1 MFHKYWVLLFIA
13 VLAPAAFYAQKQ
25 SKAIA
30 AGALLSSKDTVLL
43 IVQHNQKIVLHE
55 VKPKQTLFAITKY
68 YGITM
73 EELYAYNPEYQI
85 QTTLQPD
92 ALIKIPVPNKAIR
105 RYKGEEFKKEL
116 YAPIYYVVSQG
127 ENLYGICK
135 RHFNMPVDT
144 ILKRNG
150 LKNQSIRPGQLLH
163 MGWFNINGIPPEWQ
177 PSEQP
182 EASIDSS
189 ALADNYLRQKEK
201 YKEVG
206 TQGVC
211 FWHRDSN
218 EKGNLYALHN
228 SAALGTVMAVTN
240 PMSNRTVYAKVIGRI
255 PAGHDRNIE
264 LILSPEAARRL
275 GARDPRFFVKIKY
288 LYQE

>member
-1 MFHKYWVLLFIA
+1 
-13 VLAPAAFYAQKQ
+13 
-25 SKAIA
+25 
-30 AGALLSSKDTVLL
+30 
-43 IVQHNQKIVLHE
+43 
-55 VKPKQTLFAITKY
+55 
-68 YGITM
+68 
-73 EELYAYNPEYQI
+73 
-85 QTTLQPD
+85 
-92 ALIKIPVPNKAIR
+92 
-105 RYKGEEFKKEL
+105 
-116 YAPIYYVVSQG
+116 
-127 ENLYGICK
+127 
-135 RHFNMPVDT
+135 
-144 ILKRNG
+144 
-150 LKNQSIRPGQLLH
+150 

-177 PSEQP
+177 PSEQS